1 MKTNYLLPNKFKKI
15 GWILF
20 LPSFVMGVLWLILEL
35 ESGPAFLDVKVLS
48 LLNEDI
54 FKTSE
59 NVAIIENNIANEILG
74 ILIIIGAS
82 FIAFAKEKN
91 EDEFISKL
99 RLESL
104 VRATYLNYGILIF
117 ALLFVY
123 NLAFYTVMLVNMFT
137 ILIFFILHFNW
148 ALYKSKRGL
157 SDEE

>member
-15 GWILF
+15 GWIVF
-20 LPSFVMGVLWLILEL
+20 VPSFIMGILWLIFEFEPNFFDVNVISFFNNEL
-35 ESGPAFLDVKVLS
+35 FNSPEFVV
-48 LLNEDI
+48 I
-54 FKTSE
+54 
-59 NVAIIENNIANEILG
+59 VENNIANEILG
-74 ILIIIGAS
+74 VLIIISAS
-82 FIAFAKEKN
+82 FVAFAKEKN

-104 VRATYLNYGILIF
+104 VIATYLSYGILIF
-117 ALLFVY
+117 ALLFIY
-123 NLAFYTVMLVNMFT
+123 NMAFLTVMIINMFT